1 MPLDEALGIAPHQ
14 GSSEELMRLGC
25 LLSVMMPYEQA
36 SWLLKQ
42 WGGLSVSASTL
53 WNWVQAKG
61 KRAMEEIQE
70 QLVLLQQDNDEHFLY
85 RRLSYQEFQLSI
97 NN

>member
-36 SWLLKQ
+36 SSLLM
-42 WGGLSVSASTL
+42 GGTL
-53 WNWVQAKG
+53 G
-61 KRAMEEIQE
+61 KC
-70 QLVLLQQDNDEHFLY
+70 EHSLE
-85 RRLSYQEFQLSI
+85 LGTS
-97 NN
+97 

>member
-70 QLVLLQQDNDEHFLY
+70 QLEMQAKGEAILPES
-85 RRLSYQEFQLSI
+85 LSEPSPDY
-97 NN
+97 